1 MTVIAAALTKKD
13 GIVIVGDSSVT
24 SEFSK
29 DEDGY
34 NKLWVEK
41 ENGQFIFGGCGGVRP
56 MQVIKHWISWPYYRD
71 GINLEEF
78 AVKEI
83 VPLVRDALKEH
94 GALLVDEETSVE
106 SFDGAFVMAWG
117 MNLIVIDE
125 DFSVMQP
132 RSNRVAIGS
141 GMSEAMGALGN
152 KGPWTKGQVI
162 NAVKKSAATAIGVGG
177 PLWVASTNSMSVE
190 QHIPQ

>member
-1 MTVIAAALTKKD
+1 MTVISAALTKKD

-24 SEFSK
+24 GGFSK

-71 GINLEEF
+71 GMNLEEF

-83 VPLVRDALKEH
+83 VPLVREALKDH
-94 GALLVDEETSVE
+94 GALLIDEETSLE
-106 SFDGAFVMAWG
+106 SFDGAFVMAWSN
-117 MNLIVIDE
+117 NLIVIDE
-125 DFSVMQP
+125 DFYHTVTELQSDLV
-132 RSNRVAIGS
+132 
-141 GMSEAMGALGN
+141 
-152 KGPWTKGQVI
+152 
-162 NAVKKSAATAIGVGG
+162 
-177 PLWVASTNSMSVE
+177 
-190 QHIPQ
+190 

>member
-1 MTVIAAALTKKD
+1 MTVISAALTKKD

-24 SEFSK
+24 GGFSK

-71 GINLEEF
+71 GMNLEEF
-78 AVKEI
+78 AVKEV
-83 VPLVRDALKEH
+83 VPLIRDALKDH
-94 GALLVDEETSVE
+94 GALLIDEETSLE
-106 SFDGAFVMAWG
+106 SFDGAFVMAWSN
-117 MNLIVIDE
+117 NLVVIDE
-125 DFSVMQP
+125 DFSVMIP
-132 RSNRVAIGS
+132 HSNRAAIGS
-141 GMSEAMGALGN
+141 GMSEAMGSLGN

-162 NAVKKSAATAIGVGG
+162 NSVKKSAATAIGVGG
-177 PLWVASTNSMSVE
+177 PLWVATTNSMSVVLVE
-190 QHIPQ
+190 P

>member
-1 MTVIAAALTKKD
+1 MTVISAALTKKD

-24 SEFSK
+24 GGFSK

-71 GINLEEF
+71 GMNLEEF
-78 AVKEI
+78 AV
-83 VPLVRDALKEH
+83 
-94 GALLVDEETSVE
+94 
-106 SFDGAFVMAWG
+106 
-117 MNLIVIDE
+117 
-125 DFSVMQP
+125 
-132 RSNRVAIGS
+132 
-141 GMSEAMGALGN
+141 GN

-162 NAVKKSAATAIGVGG
+162 NSVKKSAATAIGVGG
-177 PLWVASTNSMSVE
+177 PLWVATTNSMSVVLVE
-190 QHIPQ
+190 P